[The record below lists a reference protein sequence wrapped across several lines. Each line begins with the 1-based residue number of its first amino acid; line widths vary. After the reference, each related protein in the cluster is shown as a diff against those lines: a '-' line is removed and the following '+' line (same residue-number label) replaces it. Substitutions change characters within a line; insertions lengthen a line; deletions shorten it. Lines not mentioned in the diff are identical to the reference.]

1 MVPITYRCWV
11 EVSRRQL
18 AENFHALRA
27 AVGAGVEVMPVV
39 KADAYRHGA
48 VEVARVLAHEGARWL
63 AVSNVEEGVTL
74 RQGGVTTEIL
84 VMGDFL
90 PFERPGLIDFD
101 LTPAIHSLA
110 QLTDYDRMARAVG
123 RTLPYHLKL
132 DTGMGRLGLLP
143 DAARIIETVQACTH
157 ARIDGLMTHF
167 ASAGNYQSSQ
177 TPDQVAQFRK
187 IEAALAAAGISPRC
201 VHLSSTMPVA
211 YGRREAWGNMVRPGH
226 AIYGYVSPA
235 LGGDAPP
242 PVLEVRP
249 ALSWKARILEVK
261 ELPEGA
267 LVGYGGMFRCER
279 PSRIA
284 VLAVGYADGMNHRL
298 SGKGRV
304 IASGKLAPIAGAV
317 SMDLTS
323 IDITDCGPLAPGDA
337 VTLLGREG
345 GVSLDARQIARMAGT
360 ISYGVLCGI
369 GQRVKRVYL

>member
-18 AENFHALRA
+18 AENFHAIRT
-27 AVGAGVEVMPVV
+27 AVGPGVEVMPVV

-74 RQGGVTTEIL
+74 RQGGVTTQIL

-90 PFERPGLIDFD
+90 PFERPGLIDYD

-110 QLTDYDRMARAVG
+110 QLADYDRMARAVG
-123 RTLPYHLKL
+123 RVLPFHLKI

-143 DAARIIETVQACTH
+143 DTARVIETIRSCTH
-157 ARIDGLMTHF
+157 ARFDGLMTHF
-167 ASAGNYQSSQ
+167 ASAANFESQQ
-177 TPDQVAQFRK
+177 TPDQISAYDR
-187 IEAALAAAGISPRC
+187 LAAALEGAGLSPRWR
-201 VHLSSTMPVA
+201 HLSSTIPVA
-211 YGRREAWGNMVRPGH
+211 YGHREAWGNMVRPGH

-235 LGGDAPP
+235 RGTAPAP
-242 PVLEVRP
+242 ALAVRP
-249 ALSWKARILEVK
+249 ALNWKARILEVK
-261 ELPEGA
+261 DLPEGA

-279 PSRIA
+279 PSKIA

-298 SGKGRV
+298 SAKGKV
-304 IASGKLAPIAGAV
+304 IAAGKLAPIAGAI

-323 IDITDCGPLAPGDA
+323 IDVTDCPPLAPGDA
-337 VTLLGREG
+337 VTLLGHEG
-345 GVSLDARQIARMAGT
+345 NVSLNAQQVARMAGT

-369 GQRVKRVYL
+369 GQRVKRVYF

>member
-18 AENFHALRA
+18 AENFHAIRT
-27 AVGAGVEVMPVV
+27 AVGPGVEVMPVV

-74 RQGGVTTEIL
+74 RQGGVTTQIL

-90 PFERPGLIDFD
+90 PFERPGLIDYD
-101 LTPAIHSLA
+101 LTPAIHSLG
-110 QLTDYDRMARAVG
+110 QLTDYDRMARAVQ
-123 RTLPYHLKL
+123 RTLPYHLKI

-143 DAARIIETVQACTH
+143 APEHIIEAIRACTH
-157 ARIDGLMTHF
+157 ARFDGLMTHF
-167 ASAGNYQSSQ
+167 ASAANFESPQ
-177 TPDQVAQFRK
+177 TQGQIAAYESLR
-187 IEAALAAAGISPRC
+187 AALGAAGVSPHWR
-201 VHLSSTMPVA
+201 HLSSTIPVA

-226 AIYGYVSPA
+226 AIFGYVSPA
-235 LGGDAPP
+235 RGPAPAP
-242 PVLEVRP
+242 ALAVRP

-261 ELPEGA
+261 TLPVGA

-298 SGKGRV
+298 SSKGKV
-304 IASGKLAPIAGAV
+304 IAGGRLAPIAGAV

-323 IDITDCGPLAPGDA
+323 IDVTDCPPLSSGDA
-337 VTLLGREG
+337 VTLLGHEG
-345 GVSLDARQIARMAGT
+345 AVSLDAQQIARMAGT

-369 GQRVKRVYL
+369 GQRVKRVYF

>member
-18 AENFHALRA
+18 AENFHAIRT
-27 AVGAGVEVMPVV
+27 AVGPGVEVMPVV

-74 RQGGVTTEIL
+74 RQGGVTTQIL

-90 PFERPGLIDFD
+90 PFERPGLIDYD

-110 QLTDYDRMARAVG
+110 QLADYDRMARAVG
-123 RTLPYHLKL
+123 RVLPFHLKI

-143 DAARIIETVQACTH
+143 DTARVIETIRSCTH
-157 ARIDGLMTHF
+157 ARFDGLMTHF
-167 ASAGNYQSSQ
+167 ASAANFESQ
-177 TPDQVAQFRK
+177 QTLDQISAYDR
-187 IEAALAAAGISPRC
+187 LAAALEGAGLSPRWR
-201 VHLSSTMPVA
+201 HLSSTIPVA
-211 YGRREAWGNMVRPGH
+211 YGHREAWGNMVRPGH

-235 LGGDAPP
+235 RGTAPAP
-242 PVLEVRP
+242 ALAVRP

-261 ELPEGA
+261 DLPQGA

-279 PSRIA
+279 QSKIA

-298 SGKGRV
+298 SAKGKV
-304 IASGKLAPIAGAV
+304 IAAGKLAPIAGAI

-323 IDITDCGPLAPGDA
+323 IDVTDCPPLAPGDA
-337 VTLLGREG
+337 VTLLGHEG
-345 GVSLDARQIARMAGT
+345 NVSLNAQQVARMAGT

-369 GQRVKRVYL
+369 GQRVKRVYF

>member
-18 AENFHALRA
+18 AENFHAIRT
-27 AVGAGVEVMPVV
+27 AVGPGVEVMPVV

-74 RQGGVTTEIL
+74 RQGGVTAQIL

-90 PFERPGLIDFD
+90 PFERPALIDFD
-101 LTPAIHSLA
+101 LTPAIHSLL
-110 QLTDYDRMARAVG
+110 QLADYDRMACAVG
-123 RTLPYHLKL
+123 RVLPYHLKV

-143 DAARIIETVQACTH
+143 DAARIVEAVLACKH
-157 ARIDGLMTHF
+157 ARLDGLMTHF
-167 ASAGNYQSSQ
+167 ASAGNYQSGQ
-177 TPDQVAQFRK
+177 TSDQIAEYQRVLS
-187 IEAALAAAGISPRC
+187 ALTAAGISPRC
-201 VHLSSTMPVA
+201 CHLSSTIPVA

-226 AIYGYVSPA
+226 AIYGYISPA
-235 LGGDAPP
+235 RGNAPA

-249 ALSWKARILEVK
+249 ALNWKARILEIK
-261 ELPEGA
+261 DLPEGA

-279 PSRIA
+279 QTRMA

-298 SGKGRV
+298 SAKGKV
-304 IASGKLAPIAGAV
+304 IAGGKLAPIAGAI

-323 IDITDCGPLAPGDA
+323 IDITDCPPLAPGDA

-345 GVSLDARQIARMAGT
+345 NVSLDAQQIARTAGT

-369 GQRVKRVYL
+369 GQRVKRVYV